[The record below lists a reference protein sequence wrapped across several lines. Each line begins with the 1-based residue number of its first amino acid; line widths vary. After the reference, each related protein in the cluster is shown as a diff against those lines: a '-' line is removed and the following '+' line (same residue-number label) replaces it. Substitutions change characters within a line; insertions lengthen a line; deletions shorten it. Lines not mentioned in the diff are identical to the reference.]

1 MNEIK
6 ESKIKLLHTLI
17 DEVNNIKKNNSNL
30 ELDLNLPSSK
40 CNYEM
45 ENAKIFYTNLYILLK
60 VYNKEIMVM
69 KDKQGNFSIEEY
81 YMFIE
86 SINLP
91 DSIYELYIRMPEM
104 LSKNKKLSYATDIP
118 SFMGM

>member
-30 ELDLNLPSSK
+30 ELDLNLPVSK

-45 ENAKIFYTNLYILLK
+45 ENTKIFYTNLYILLK

-69 KDKQGNFSIEEY
+69 KDKKGNFSIEEY